1 MNAKRSN
8 ELALWRGPYS
18 NPNTKELLGYVH
30 LWAKDRKELV
40 NIVRVELGIPVTLN
54 EVIIWWCRM
63 KQDYY
68 LNQATDYDTIY
79 LERNHGKDLVELKR
93 FETYS
98 NN

>member
-1 MNAKRSN
+1 
-8 ELALWRGPYS
+8 
-18 NPNTKELLGYVH
+18 
-30 LWAKDRKELV
+30 
-40 NIVRVELGIPVTLN
+40 
-54 EVIIWWCRM
+54 M